1 MDMTPYDRMSGQ
13 DYLFHNLPKDVRDEA
28 ASDPRVVA
36 KGEAMPDRLPPI
48 EEQVNNAVRHYNID
62 KGTHIA
68 KLGDSIAK
76 GMVGK
81 TLKQAIQEYKQNL
94 YQTSVT
100 LFRDDT
106 ETGAKGMS
114 IKEYL
119 ERHEP
124 ANAEDVIRSA
134 YWSVPLDMVNTVT
147 PLFDYDKRDSKRAE
161 IVDMAKN
168 AGISDSRIEV
178 ITSRLPTG
186 NDVVDRV
193 LEQYETDMETLKPLW
208 EIEDTVVAQK
218 TPYAQALW
226 IKFRQEQDVTQHRMR
241 EDNKII
247 RDIEKGIRNVRQIMR
262 RNDSMLDMVYV
273 RWGYGQPQTWAGEK
287 EFKRMGEL
295 EQAAT
300 QALPAQPVTP

>member
-1 MDMTPYDRMSGQ
+1 
-13 DYLFHNLPKDVRDEA
+13 
-28 ASDPRVVA
+28 
-36 KGEAMPDRLPPI
+36 
-48 EEQVNNAVRHYNID
+48 
-62 KGTHIA
+62 
-68 KLGDSIAK
+68 
-76 GMVGK
+76 
-81 TLKQAIQEYKQNL
+81 
-94 YQTSVT
+94 
-100 LFRDDT
+100 
-106 ETGAKGMS
+106 MS

-161 IVDMAKN
+161 IVDMAKD

-241 EDNKII
+241 EDNKVI
-247 RDIEKGIRNVRQIMR
+247 RDIEKAIRNARQMMR
-262 RNDSMLDMVYV
+262 ADDSMLDVTYV
-273 RWGYGQPQTWAGEK
+273 RWGYGQPQTWAGEQ